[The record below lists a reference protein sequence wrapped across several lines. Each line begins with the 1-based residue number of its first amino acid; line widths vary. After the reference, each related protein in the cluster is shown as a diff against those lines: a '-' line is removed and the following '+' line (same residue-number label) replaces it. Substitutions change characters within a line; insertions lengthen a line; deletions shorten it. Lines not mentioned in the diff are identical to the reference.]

1 MIYLNVSSF
10 YGRCLLAL
18 VILVTSTLL
27 ISAQETKED
36 NLSVEEKA
44 AAILV
49 NPDEEQ
55 DKTQKNTTIPIG
67 LFAYNKWVDLN
78 ENDLVEENE
87 FFGLG
92 RQSFA
97 KGEPISAS
105 LHLPDMEDGTNLK
118 LRIWDTSG
126 NLIRTV
132 RKKYKSNPIFTYSGF
147 DSFLPVGVYILTV
160 NPEGTEKTYQIQFM
174 LKEPNGNSMSKLR
187 KKLLPEDFYLFE
199 EWLDE
204 DGDMRLDSTE
214 VFGLNK
220 SLFEPGKVKLQ
231 IGLNV
236 PRSDNMVVYQVW
248 NEKQELLAM
257 KISRL
262 DSLQFFTMQK
272 DTMNRGN
279 DFLRVLKD
287 APEGNYSITASVD
300 GEETRKFELALTI
313 GDSTTSILTAPPTE
327 TNVAAGA
334 SVAAGTGV
342 VAETVSAGE
351 EVATTAVETVADE
364 VKTPDIPMNVKEN
377 VENLAPEFNKGQEGF
392 FFFTGFID
400 FNENNKQERSE
411 FMGADQEHY
420 YSESE
425 NVFVQFHLPMFA
437 NREVVLQ
444 TKNSNDE
451 LVRQQTG
458 YYGESPFVFKV
469 STPDEPLPAGEYKMV
484 MIPEGSEIKYRLELV
499 IK

>member
-10 YGRCLLAL
+10 CGRCLLAL
-18 VILVTSTLL
+18 VILITSTFL
-27 ISAQETKED
+27 ISAQETTED
-36 NLSVEEKA
+36 NISVEEKA
-44 AAILV
+44 LDMME
-49 NPDEEQ
+49 NPDEDQ
-55 DKTQKNTTIPIG
+55 DKTQIKSSIPIG

-78 ENDLVEENE
+78 ENELVEENE

-105 LHLPDMEDGTNLK
+105 LHIPEMEDGTNLK

-132 RKKYKSNPIFTYSGF
+132 RKKYKSTPIFTYSGF

-187 KKLLPEDFYLFE
+187 KKLLPEDFYIFE

-220 SLFEPGKVKLQ
+220 KLFEPGKVELQ

-287 APEGNYSITASVD
+287 APEGSYNITASVD
-300 GEETRKFELALTI
+300 GEEIRKYDLAFTI
-313 GDSTTSILTAPPTE
+313 GDSTTSILTAPPSE

-334 SVAAGTGV
+334 VAEGGA
-342 VAETVSAGE
+342 VAETVGAGD
-351 EVATTAVETVADE
+351 EVAVTESETVAEE
-364 VKTPDIPMNVKEN
+364 VKTPSIPMNVKEN

-484 MIPEGSEIKYRLELV
+484 MIPEGSEIKYRLELE